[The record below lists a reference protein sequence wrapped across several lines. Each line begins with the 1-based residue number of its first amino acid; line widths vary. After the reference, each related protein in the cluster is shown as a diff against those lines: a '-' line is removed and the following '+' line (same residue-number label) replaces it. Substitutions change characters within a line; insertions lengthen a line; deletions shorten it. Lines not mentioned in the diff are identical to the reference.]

1 MVLLF
6 EQVNFIIGDNMSR
19 TVFNEKNTG
28 HITKQYP
35 MFFGDSLGLLDTVN
49 IVNKEIE
56 DLKEKQRSFRWYPT
70 EINLSQDKQD
80 MLTAP
85 KEIVDLMNRTISWQH
100 LTDSI
105 TGRSIGAM
113 FLPHV
118 TNPQAEVMISEWSNI
133 EFVHGESYIHIVKQT
148 NPDPDKA
155 ILDTYTNLNILNRS
169 QDLIN
174 TFNQLYNMSIDT
186 PLEEKK
192 RILAKVLSVVMTM
205 ECVSFMASFAVT
217 FAIGKQGYFQGIV
230 ETVSGVARDEL
241 LHTRMSYALIK
252 AMKEVDGWQYVFE
265 SVKADVQRMVV
276 AIVNK
281 ELQWCEYLFSEG
293 RGVLGL
299 SESMLK
305 DTVLFFANT
314 VFTLLELDNPFKVV
328 TENPCKFMEEYIDR
342 SMMQFASQEIQHMSY
357 RQGAVKDDVD
367 EDVDLDFSF

>member
-1 MVLLF
+1 
-6 EQVNFIIGDNMSR
+6 MSR
-19 TVFNEKNTG
+19 TVFNDKNTG

-56 DLKEKQRSFRWYPT
+56 DLKEKQRSFRWYAT

-80 MLTAP
+80 MLTAQP
-85 KEIVDLMNRTISWQH
+85 EIVDLMNKTISWQH

-118 TNPQAEVMISEWSNI
+118 TNPQAEIMISEWSNI
-133 EFVHGESYIHIVKQT
+133 EFVHGEAYIHIVKQT
-148 NPDPDKA
+148 NPNPDKA
-155 ILDTYTNLNILNRS
+155 ILDTYSNINILNRS
-169 QDLIN
+169 ADLII
-174 TFNQLYNMSIDT
+174 TFNQLYNMSHDT

-252 AMKEVDGWQYVFE
+252 AMKEVDGWQAVFD
-265 SVKADVQRMVV
+265 SVKQDVQRMVV
-276 AIVNK
+276 DIVNK
-281 ELQWCEYLFSEG
+281 ELKWCEYLFSEG

-328 TENPCKFMEEYIDR
+328 LENPCKFMEEYIDR

-357 RQGAVKDDVD
+357 RQGSVKDDVD
-367 EDVDLDFSF
+367 EDVDLDFNF